1 MKRTVF
7 TIIVALM
14 ASYGFGQIQ
23 RKTIFDFTQPLKL
36 TPAVTPAKEDKSAI
50 NVADSVFT
58 KGSVKIS
65 FTKGVGIGPTIQ
77 TFIDQELNK
86 TTYALRIYMQEGLV
100 ISVPKSSEIEKV
112 EFTGNSLVGDLRVV
126 DETIGRD
133 SLGYKIWMNNHV
145 KKVDTLT
152 YKLSSSPSQLNKI
165 EITYTVPS
173 AVLIPKLSMEDS
185 AVVQVFDSLNLTF
198 PSEIIIKDASEIYIS
213 DSKTVV
219 PLAVSVK
226 DSTVTLKPAAPITTD
241 GTYTIIVPEKSFVDK
256 YGYENKAIKLT
267 FVVKPAFNFVS
278 IDPAPGVLQKLPLI
292 IKANYGKGNKIGDI
306 DKTQNVRLYKNG
318 EPFRRVELTISPE
331 EDSVVVFNINDDKEF
346 VEKGTYEL
354 KVPAA
359 TIYNNWKGDTELE
372 KSNPDL
378 NLVYT
383 IDEPQYVKE
392 AKLLLSNEGVG
403 YPIKESS
410 SYAALEA
417 LLNDDNIPTEA
428 EVDAAL
434 ANYYTEKSIA
444 MPAVGKWYQ
453 VAAVNAEGEEIYLA
467 SDGDKALFVKDA
479 QFATAFEVVD
489 SSSVFQM
496 RNIED
501 KYLTT
506 QGVSSDK
513 DTDASKLVLS
523 KLDAANLI
531 LDEGASVDAAEILA
545 LFTINGKYIT
555 GDFELDVCAQVNFT
569 DSIFNTNPS
578 NKNAFMAGLTSA
590 FRFVEVEKPAPVIA
604 TDSIAYTLYPT
615 VVESSADS
623 LTITLTGATNVR
635 LAKNAAPYFTD
646 KAGKEIESAM
656 PVLVAVENVSNAF
669 RISLRGLSEDDYQI
683 VLPEGTFI
691 YTKDD
696 KDVKTQEIRE
706 KFSIGKSGSADDNG
720 INFVYNKFQVFPTTT
735 EAIKDVELNNILIKE
750 AFYYN
755 GLVANPKV
763 QVRLAISDTNETVRV
778 GHLQEYDDSKND
790 PGVIT
795 LKVIFDKEIKEG
807 ELATDHYGLVL
818 EKGCLGDY
826 NYGMYLNDKTSVN
839 PSDCKAND
847 RFVVPFYVNNAIANG
862 ISESPVLNDMANK
875 IFNIYGVRIEKITA
889 PGIYII
895 NGKKVYV
902 ENVRK

>member
-1 MKRTVF
+1 
-7 TIIVALM
+7 M

-36 TPAVTPAKEDKSAI
+36 TPAVIPTKEDKSAV

-58 KGSVKIS
+58 KDSVKIS

-77 TFIDQELNK
+77 TFINQDLNK
-86 TTYALRIYMQEGLV
+86 TTYALRIYMQEGMV

-112 EFTGNSLVGDLRVV
+112 EFTDNSLVGDLRVV

-165 EITYTVPS
+165 EITYFVPS
-173 AVLIPKLSMEDS
+173 AVLIPKFSMKDS
-185 AVVQVFDSLNLTF
+185 AVVQVFDSLNLIF
-198 PSEIIIKDASEIYIS
+198 PSEIMIKDASEIYIS
-213 DSKTVV
+213 DGKTFV

-226 DSTVTLKPAAPITTD
+226 DSMVTLKPAAPITTE

-267 FVVKPAFNFVS
+267 FVVKSAFNFAS

-292 IKANYGKGNKIGDI
+292 IKANYGKGNKIGEI
-306 DKTQNVRLYKNG
+306 DKTHNVRLYKDG
-318 EPFRRVELTISPE
+318 EPFRHVELTMSPE
-331 EDSVVVFNINDDKEF
+331 EDSVVVFNINDDKEI
-346 VEKGTYEL
+346 VEKGTYIL

-359 TIYNNWKGDTELE
+359 TIYNIWKGDTELE
-372 KSNPDL
+372 KSNPEL

-383 IDEPQYVKE
+383 IDEPQYVKD
-392 AKLLLSNEGVG
+392 AKSLLAKDGVG
-403 YPIKESS
+403 YPTKESS

-417 LLNDDNIPTEA
+417 LLNGDNIPTE
-428 EVDAAL
+428 EELNTAL
-434 ANYYTEKSIA
+434 ANYYTEKSIT
-444 MPAVGKWYQ
+444 MPGVGKWYQ
-453 VAAVNAEGEEIYLA
+453 VAAVNAKGEEIYLA
-467 SDGDKALFVKDA
+467 SDGDKAFFVKYA

-523 KLDAANLI
+523 KLDVANLV
-531 LDEGASVDAAEILA
+531 LDEGASVDASEILA
-545 LFTINGKYIT
+545 LFTINGKYLI
-555 GDFELDVCAQVNFT
+555 GDYNLDVCAQANFN

-578 NKNAFMAGLTSA
+578 NKNAFKTDQTSA

-604 TDSIAYTLYPT
+604 KDSVAYTLYPT
-615 VVESSADS
+615 VVGSCTDS
-623 LTITLTGATNVR
+623 LTITLTDAKNVR
-635 LAKNAAPYFTD
+635 LAKNAAPYFTN
-646 KAGKEIESAM
+646 KEGKKIEDIL

-669 RISLRGLSEDDYQI
+669 KISLMGLSEDDYQI
-683 VLPEGTFI
+683 VFPEGTFI

-706 KFSIGKSGSADDNG
+706 MFSIGKSGSADDYG
-720 INFVYNKFQVFPTTT
+720 IKFVYNQFQVFPSK
-735 EAIKDVELNNILIKE
+735 EVVKDVELNNILIKE
-750 AFYYN
+750 ALYYN

-790 PGVIT
+790 PGVLT

-807 ELATDHYGLVL
+807 ELATDQYGLVL
-818 EKGCLGDY
+818 EKGCMGDY

-847 RFVVPFYVNNAIANG
+847 RFVVPFYVNNAIASG
-862 ISESPVLNDMANK
+862 ISESPVLNDKANK
-875 IFNIYGVRIEKITA
+875 IFNIYGVGIKKITV

-895 NGKKVYV
+895 NGKKMYV
-902 ENVRK
+902 ENVNK